1 MIAWKRRETYDR
13 TKTQSKDSVQ
23 SQIGYEK
30 GQERWLIRR
39 LYKCLFWVRMFPI
52 FVVAINGKLRVDAM
66 EVMISRRRWKYVT
79 VVYALFVLYSTWAA

>member
-52 FVVAINGKLRVDAM
+52 FVVTINGKLRVDAM
-66 EVMISRRRWKYVT
+66 EVMIRRRRWKYVR